1 MEKEYEINMKSN
13 QIKLNQIKSKRLG
26 GCSSI
31 YIMIHETEKK
41 KKKHQVLVKNNNKT

>member
-13 QIKLNQIKSKRLG
+13 QIKSNQIKKIG

-31 YIMIHETEKK
+31 YIMIHETEKTPSTSEE
-41 KKKHQVLVKNNNKT
+41 Q

>member
-13 QIKLNQIKSKRLG
+13 QIKSNQIKKIG

-41 KKKHQVLVKNNNKT
+41 TPSTCEEQ